1 MRMKDAHC
9 VLEAAEVDGDGALV
23 AAGAGG
29 LHGDVGDRRDHH
41 EGGEVEQEGH
51 HEQVPQPRQVL
62 HLSLVDSAEQRA
74 RAEAVIDCMRLL
86 MSLCSGLLYYPHG
99 SRRGCEPSTNNQARR
114 AQCLLTSNGVGLT
127 SHHINTFTVP

>member
-1 MRMKDAHC
+1 MNDAHC

-62 HLSLVDSAEQRA
+62 HLSLVVDSAEQRA

-86 MSLCSGLLYYPHG
+86 MSLCSGLLYYPHAEASTMLTYKEWRG
-99 SRRGCEPSTNNQARR
+99 AHASHQNFHRSLGRRSISKR
-114 AQCLLTSNGVGLT
+114 
-127 SHHINTFTVP
+127 